1 MIDVAPVGK
10 DLQIRIGEHHLT
22 LSRSA
27 AVGMSEALRSETIE
41 RIADF
46 KESWKSDPW
55 SIEGAQDDVAASKQK
70 SEFRRRLLLRHGSQ
84 QWHILRSEALNMG
97 SLLRRSWGNTEWTP
111 TVPNI

>member
-70 SEFRRRLLLRHGSQ
+70 SELRRRLLLRHGSQ